1 MRHLDR
7 IACPVAVAWAVSDS
21 IEFRRQSMVF
31 AAALR
36 GMGKLASS
44 TEVFA
49 ANHFIEPRQLGDPNS
64 QLTGILH
71 SLMNI

>member
-1 MRHLDR
+1 MRHLNR

-21 IEFRRQSMVF
+21 VEFRRQSMVF
-31 AAALR
+31 ASALH
-36 GMGKLASS
+36 GMGRLASR

-49 ANHFIEPRQLGDPNS
+49 ANHFTEPRQLGDPDS
-64 QLTGILH
+64 QLSGILR